1 MIQILVMDGVIV
13 VLAILLIVAQRF
25 LVTYGECKITV
36 TQESGAKE
44 LLVQGGDYLIN
55 YLTANNI
62 DLSSSCGG
70 KAICGYCKVQVVKG
84 GGPILP
90 TEEPFMTRE
99 AKLKGMRLGCQV
111 KVRNDIDIYIPD
123 YLTTVMDIVKN
134 RTYDPNRKWRFIVE

>member
-1 MIQILVMDGVIV
+1 MLQILVMDGVLI
-13 VLAILLIVAQRF
+13 VLAIILIISQRF
-25 LVTYGECKITV
+25 LVTYGKCKIIV
-36 TQESGAKE
+36 VQESGTKE

-55 YLTANNI
+55 YLSANNI
-62 DLSSSCGG
+62 NLSSSCGG

-111 KVRNDIDIYIPD
+111 KVRNDIEIYIPD

-134 RTYDPNRKWRFIVE
+134 RTYDPNRRWRFTVE

>member
-13 VLAILLIVAQRF
+13 VLALLLIVAQRF

-111 KVRNDIDIYIPD
+111 KVRNDIEIYIPD

-134 RTYDPNRKWRFIVE
+134 HTYDPNRKWRFIVE

>member
-13 VLAILLIVAQRF
+13 ALAILLIVAQRL

-55 YLTANNI
+55 YLSANNI

-99 AKLKGMRLGCQV
+99 AKLNGMRLGCQV
-111 KVRNDIDIYIPD
+111 KVRNDIEIYIPD